1 MVESAGFKKF
11 LQTVI
16 LMKLTNSE
24 KLKWELTRERLHIED
39 RFPPPERRSERQIGE
54 ILAGILQKDQ
64 SETETLPGILI
75 ERWPMVAGEQLAK
88 HSTPAH
94 LKNGILYLYADHPGW
109 LTELRRVPKG
119 QLLKKIAS
127 IPDIPKI
134 KDLRFQLD
142 PSIRTFRK

>member
-1 MVESAGFKKF
+1 
-11 LQTVI
+11 
-16 LMKLTNSE
+16 MKPTNL
-24 KLKWELTRERLHIED
+24 KLLKWELTRERLHIED
-39 RFPPPERRSERQIGE
+39 RFPPPERRSERKIGD

-64 SETETLPGILI
+64 AEAEMLPGILV

-109 LTELRRVPKG
+109 LTELKRLPKG
-119 QLLKKIAS
+119 YLLKKIAS
-127 IPDIPKI
+127 IPDIPEI

-142 PSIRTFRK
+142 PAIRTSRK